1 MPASPNDND
10 LKKQALMKMIGNS
23 QPQMDTIFGVNQP
36 KVPWKQAYESMGMS
50 GAPLSQ
56 LQGTSALFAP
66 ANAKYNGLGGVSDNK
81 MGYVSPTAGQPALN
95 RAGGPLDVSPAGV
108 AGEATSLVA
117 DPRNYMAPGLK
128 TGMAGVSKL
137 EGQYPNLKRLL
148 QPEEYMEMVKNDPDV
163 QELMSQEALRG
174 TVPTPEQEASN
185 QLGRNKAIIKISKES
200 GEDTVIPDE
209 NDEDNN

>member
-117 DPRNYMAPGLK
+117 DSAAESQMVV
-128 TGMAGVSKL
+128 M
-137 EGQYPNLKRLL
+137 ECIEDEFQYAL
-148 QPEEYMEMVKNDPDV
+148 Q
-163 QELMSQEALRG
+163 
-174 TVPTPEQEASN
+174 
-185 QLGRNKAIIKISKES
+185 IKVESKEDVS
-200 GEDTVIPDE
+200 GEFVC
-209 NDEDNN
+209 NFY